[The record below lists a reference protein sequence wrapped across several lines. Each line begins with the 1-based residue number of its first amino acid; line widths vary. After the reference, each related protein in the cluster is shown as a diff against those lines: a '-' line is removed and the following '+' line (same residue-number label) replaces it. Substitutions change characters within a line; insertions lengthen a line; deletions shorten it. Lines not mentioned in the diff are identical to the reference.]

1 MKGRTPVGSVRI
13 VTRHEF
19 RTAVTRPSYI
29 ILTAAMPVLV
39 ALAVA
44 GFAIFTLVT
53 REDAE
58 AEIASSA
65 ESSAQT
71 PRLGYVDLTD
81 GPALFG
87 AHREQPGAV
96 FVPVSD
102 RVAGIAALMD
112 EQIDAL
118 FVFPPDFAETGNV
131 VRVRI
136 ADDGDVFGPDG
147 PSYSATL
154 RGFVLANLFADEVPT
169 GLAERL
175 RIPYTLVTEEVR
187 PDGGTEDES
196 AGFDLGRAAFFAVAG
211 VSLLFSV
218 FFSSGYVL
226 NALVEEKENRVM
238 EVLLSSV
245 KPDALLLGKFL
256 GLGAAGLLQMAAW
269 LASVGV
275 GVLVVGLIV
284 DIPADILTM
293 PGIGDIAIAAGY
305 FLFGYALFASLMA
318 AVGAVTTSLREANQ
332 ISAIVI
338 VPAFIPVWLNFILFT
353 EPEGTVARVLTYIP
367 VTAPV
372 TGFIR
377 LAIGAMG
384 PFETVAAL
392 LVLAASAAG
401 ALWMA
406 MRLFR
411 AYLLM
416 YGKRP
421 TLKDMARSVMSG

>member
-1 MKGRTPVGSVRI
+1 MRGREPVGSVRI

-39 ALAVA
+39 ALAVT

-53 REDAE
+53 REDGE
-58 AEIASSA
+58 AETASSA
-65 ESSAQT
+65 ESSAET

-87 AHREQPGAV
+87 AHQEQPGAL
-96 FVPVSD
+96 FVSVSD
-102 RVAGIAALMD
+102 RDAGIAALMD

-118 FVFPPDFAETGNV
+118 FVFPADFVETGTV

-136 ADDGDVFGPDG
+136 ADDGGVFGPDG
-147 PSYSATL
+147 PSYSGML
-154 RGFVLANLFADEVPT
+154 RGFVLSNLFADDVPA

-175 RIPYTLVTEEVR
+175 RIPYTLVVEEVR
-187 PDGGTEDES
+187 PDGADEES
-196 AGFDLGRAAFFAVAG
+196 AGFDVGRAAFFAVAG
-211 VSLLFSV
+211 ISLLFSV

-245 KPDALLLGKFL
+245 KPDALLLGKFF

-284 DIPADILTM
+284 DIPADFLTM
-293 PGIGDIAIAAGY
+293 PGAGDIAIAAGY

-384 PFETVAAL
+384 PLETVAAL
-392 LVLAASAAG
+392 LVLAASASG
-401 ALWMA
+401 ALWLA

-421 TLKDMARSVMSG
+421 TLKEMARSVVPG

>member
-1 MKGRTPVGSVRI
+1 MGSVRI

-29 ILTAAMPVLV
+29 ILTAAVPVLV

-58 AEIASSA
+58 ATTVSSTAAS
-65 ESSAQT
+65 EQT
-71 PRLGYVDLTD
+71 PRLGFVDLTD

-87 AHREQPGAV
+87 AHQEQPGAV

-102 RVAGIAALMD
+102 RDAGIASLMD

-118 FVFPPDFAETGNV
+118 FVFPPDYAETGTV

-136 ADDGDVFGPDG
+136 ADDGGGVFGPDG
-147 PSYSATL
+147 PSYSGTL
-154 RGFVLANLFADEVPT
+154 RGFVLSNLFAHEVPA
-169 GLAERL
+169 GLADRL
-175 RIPYTLVTEEVR
+175 QTPFTLVTEEVR
-187 PDGGTEDES
+187 PDGAEDES

-269 LASVGV
+269 LSSVGV

-284 DIPADILTM
+284 DIPADFLTM
-293 PGIGDIAIAAGY
+293 PGVGDIAIAAGY

-377 LAIGAMG
+377 LAVDAMG
-384 PFETVAAL
+384 PLETVAAL
-392 LVLAASAAG
+392 LVLAASASG
-401 ALWMA
+401 ALWLA

-411 AYLLM
+411 VYLLM

-421 TLKDMARSVMSG
+421 TLKDMARSVVSG

>member
-1 MKGRTPVGSVRI
+1 MGSVRI
-13 VTRHEF
+13 VIRHEF

-53 REDAE
+53 RGDSE
-58 AEIASSA
+58 AETA
-65 ESSAQT
+65 SSAQT
-71 PRLGYVDLTD
+71 PRLGYVDLTN
-81 GPALFG
+81 GPALFS
-87 AHREQPGAV
+87 AHQEQPGAV

-102 RVAGIAALMD
+102 REAGIAALKA
-112 EQIDAL
+112 EEIDAL
-118 FVFPPDFAETGNV
+118 FVFPPDYAETGTV

-136 ADDGDVFGPDG
+136 ADDAGGVFGSDG
-147 PSYSATL
+147 PSYSGTL
-154 RGFVLANLFADEVPT
+154 RGFVLANLFADEVPV

-175 RIPYTLVTEEVR
+175 QIPYTLVTEEVR
-187 PDGGTEDES
+187 PDGEAEEES
-196 AGFDLGRAAFFAVAG
+196 AGFDVGRAAFFAVAG
-211 VSLLFSV
+211 ISLLFSV

-245 KPDALLLGKFL
+245 KPDALLLGKFF

-269 LASVGV
+269 LVSVGV
-275 GVLVVGLIV
+275 GGLVLGLIV
-284 DIPADILTM
+284 DIPTDLLTM
-293 PGIGDIAIAAGY
+293 PGVGDIAIAAAY

-353 EPEGTVARVLTYIP
+353 EPEGTLARVLTYVP

-384 PFETVAAL
+384 PLETVAAL

-401 ALWMA
+401 ALWLA

-421 TLKDMARSVMSG
+421 TLKDMARSVVSG

>member
-1 MKGRTPVGSVRI
+1 MGSVRI

-29 ILTAAMPVLV
+29 ILTAAVPVLV

-58 AEIASSA
+58 AEAASST

-87 AHREQPGAV
+87 AYQEQPGAV

-102 RVAGIAALMD
+102 REAGIAALMD

-118 FVFPPDFAETGNV
+118 FVFPPDFAETGTV
-131 VRVRI
+131 VRVQI
-136 ADDGDVFGPDG
+136 ADDGGVFGPDG
-147 PSYSATL
+147 PSYSGTL
-154 RGFVLANLFADEVPT
+154 RGFVLSNLFADEVPA

-187 PDGGTEDES
+187 PDGAEDES
-196 AGFDLGRAAFFAVAG
+196 AGFDIGRAAFFAVAG
-211 VSLLFSV
+211 ISLLFSV

-245 KPDALLLGKFL
+245 KPDALLLGKFF

-284 DIPADILTM
+284 DIPADFLTM
-293 PGIGDIAIAAGY
+293 PGLGDIAIAAGY

-318 AVGAVTTSLREANQ
+318 AVGAITTSLREANQ

-377 LAIGAMG
+377 LAIDAMG
-384 PFETVAAL
+384 PLETVAAL
-392 LVLAASAAG
+392 LVLAASASG
-401 ALWMA
+401 ALWLA

-421 TLKDMARSVMSG
+421 TLKEMARSVVSG

>member
-1 MKGRTPVGSVRI
+1 MGSVRI

-19 RTAVTRPSYI
+19 RTAVTRPSYL
-29 ILTAAMPVLV
+29 ILTAAVPVLV

-58 AEIASSA
+58 AETASST
-65 ESSAQT
+65 ESSAQA

-87 AHREQPGAV
+87 AHQDQPGAV

-102 RVAGIAALMD
+102 RDAGVAALMD

-118 FVFPPDFAETGNV
+118 FVFPPDYAKTGRV

-136 ADDGDVFGPDG
+136 ADDGGVFGPDG
-147 PSYSATL
+147 PSYSGTL
-154 RGFVLANLFADEVPT
+154 RGFVLSNLFADDVPA

-187 PDGGTEDES
+187 PDGAAEES
-196 AGFDLGRAAFFAVAG
+196 AGFDIGRAAFFAVAG
-211 VSLLFSV
+211 ISLLFSV

-245 KPDALLLGKFL
+245 KPDALLLGKFF

-269 LASVGV
+269 LGAVGA
-275 GVLVVGLIV
+275 GVLVLGLIV
-284 DIPADILTM
+284 DVPTDLLTM
-293 PGIGDIAIAAGY
+293 PGVGDIAIAAGY

-353 EPEGTVARVLTYIP
+353 EPEGKVARVLTFIP

-377 LAIGAMG
+377 LAIDAMG
-384 PFETVAAL
+384 PLETVAAL
-392 LVLAASAAG
+392 LVLGASASG
-401 ALWMA
+401 ALWLA

-421 TLKDMARSVMSG
+421 TLKEMARSVVSG

>member
-1 MKGRTPVGSVRI
+1 MGSVRI

-29 ILTAAMPVLV
+29 ILTAAVPVLV

-53 REDAE
+53 RENAE
-58 AEIASSA
+58 AEAASST

-71 PRLGYVDLTD
+71 PRLGYVDITD

-87 AHREQPGAV
+87 AYQEQPGAV

-102 RVAGIAALMD
+102 REAGIAALMD

-118 FVFPPDFAETGNV
+118 FVFPPDFAETGTV
-131 VRVRI
+131 VRVQI
-136 ADDGDVFGPDG
+136 ADDGGVFGPDG
-147 PSYSATL
+147 PSYSGTL
-154 RGFVLANLFADEVPT
+154 RGFVLSNLFADEVPA

-187 PDGGTEDES
+187 PDGAQDES
-196 AGFDLGRAAFFAVAG
+196 AGFDIGRAAFFPVAG
-211 VSLLFSV
+211 ISLLFSV

-245 KPDALLLGKFL
+245 KPDALLLGKFF

-284 DIPADILTM
+284 DIPADFLTM
-293 PGIGDIAIAAGY
+293 PGLGDIAIAAGY

-318 AVGAVTTSLREANQ
+318 AVGAITTSLREANQ

-377 LAIGAMG
+377 LAIDAMG
-384 PFETVAAL
+384 PLETVAAL
-392 LVLAASAAG
+392 LVLAASASG
-401 ALWMA
+401 ALWLA
-406 MRLFR
+406 MRLSR

-421 TLKDMARSVMSG
+421 TLKEMTRSVVSG

>member
-1 MKGRTPVGSVRI
+1 MGSVRI

-29 ILTAAMPVLV
+29 ILTAAVPVLV

-58 AEIASSA
+58 AETASSA
-65 ESSAQT
+65 ESSDQA

-87 AHREQPGAV
+87 AHQEQPGAV

-102 RVAGIAALMD
+102 RDAGVAALMD

-118 FVFPPDFAETGNV
+118 FVFPPDYAETGTV

-136 ADDGDVFGPDG
+136 ADDGGVFGPDG
-147 PSYSATL
+147 PSYSGTL
-154 RGFVLANLFADEVPT
+154 RGFVLSNLFADEVPA

-175 RIPYTLVTEEVR
+175 RVPYRLVTEEVR
-187 PDGGTEDES
+187 PDGAAEES
-196 AGFDLGRAAFFAVAG
+196 AGFDIGRAAFFAVAG
-211 VSLLFSV
+211 ISLLFSV

-269 LASVGV
+269 LSSVGV

-284 DIPADILTM
+284 DIPADFLTM

-353 EPEGTVARVLTYIP
+353 EPEGTVARVLTFIP

-377 LAIGAMG
+377 LAIDAMG
-384 PFETVAAL
+384 PLETVAAL
-392 LVLAASAAG
+392 LVLGASASG
-401 ALWMA
+401 ALWLA

-421 TLKDMARSVMSG
+421 TLKEMARSVVSG

>member
-1 MKGRTPVGSVRI
+1 MQEREPVGSVRI

-29 ILTAAMPVLV
+29 ILTAAVPVLV

-44 GFAIFTLVT
+44 GFAVFTLVT

-58 AEIASSA
+58 AETASSA

-87 AHREQPGAV
+87 AHQEQPGAE

-102 RVAGIAALMD
+102 RDAGIAALMD

-118 FVFPPDFAETGNV
+118 FVFPPDFAETGTV

-136 ADDGDVFGPDG
+136 ADDGGVFGPDG
-147 PSYSATL
+147 PSFSGTL
-154 RGFVLANLFADEVPT
+154 RGFVLSNLFADEVPA

-175 RIPYTLVTEEVR
+175 QVPYTLVVEEVR
-187 PDGGTEDES
+187 PDGAEDES
-196 AGFDLGRAAFFAVAG
+196 TGFDVGRAAFFAVAG
-211 VSLLFSV
+211 ISLLFSV

-269 LASVGV
+269 LGAVGA
-275 GVLVVGLIV
+275 GVLVLGLIV
-284 DIPADILTM
+284 DVPTDLLTM
-293 PGIGDIAIAAGY
+293 PGVGDIAVAAGY

-353 EPEGTVARVLTYIP
+353 EPEGTVARVLTFIP

-377 LAIGAMG
+377 LAVGAMG
-384 PFETVAAL
+384 PLETVAAL

-401 ALWMA
+401 ALWLA

-421 TLKDMARSVMSG
+421 TLKDMARSVVSG

>member
-1 MKGRTPVGSVRI
+1 MGSVRI

-19 RTAVTRPSYI
+19 RTAITRPSYI
-29 ILTAAMPVLV
+29 ILTAAVPVLV

-53 REDAE
+53 REDAD
-58 AEIASSA
+58 AETASSA
-65 ESSAQT
+65 ESSAET

-87 AHREQPGAV
+87 AHQEQPSAV

-102 RVAGIAALMD
+102 RDAGIAALMD

-118 FVFPPDFAETGNV
+118 FVFPPDYAETGTV
-131 VRVRI
+131 VRIRI
-136 ADDGDVFGPDG
+136 ADDGGVFGPDG
-147 PSYSATL
+147 PSYSGTL
-154 RGFVLANLFADEVPT
+154 RGFVLSNLFADEVPA

-175 RIPYTLVTEEVR
+175 QIPYTLVVEEVR
-187 PDGGTEDES
+187 PDGAEDES
-196 AGFDLGRAAFFAVAG
+196 AGFDIGRAAFFAVAG
-211 VSLLFSV
+211 ISLLFSV

-269 LASVGV
+269 LVSVGV
-275 GVLVVGLIV
+275 GVLVLGLIV
-284 DIPADILTM
+284 EIPTDLLTM
-293 PGIGDIAIAAGY
+293 PGVGDIAVAAAY

-318 AVGAVTTSLREANQ
+318 AVGAITTSLREANQ

-353 EPEGTVARVLTYIP
+353 EPEGTVARVLTFVP

-377 LAIGAMG
+377 LATDAMG
-384 PFETVAAL
+384 PLETVAAL
-392 LVLAASAAG
+392 LALAASASG
-401 ALWMA
+401 ALWLA

-421 TLKDMARSVMSG
+421 TLKEIARSVVSG

>member
-1 MKGRTPVGSVRI
+1 MGSVRI

-29 ILTAAMPVLV
+29 IMAAAMPVLV

-53 REDAE
+53 RQDAE
-58 AEIASSA
+58 PDTASGA
-65 ESSAQT
+65 ESSAET

-87 AHREQPGAV
+87 AYQEQPGAV

-102 RVAGIAALMD
+102 RDAGIAALMD
-112 EQIDAL
+112 ERIDAL
-118 FVFPPDFAETGNV
+118 FVFPPDYAETGTV
-131 VRVRI
+131 VRIRM
-136 ADDGDVFGPDG
+136 ADDGDGVFGSDG
-147 PSYSATL
+147 PSYSGTL
-154 RGFVLANLFADEVPT
+154 RGFVLSNLFADEVPA

-175 RIPYTLVTEEVR
+175 QIPYTLVTEEVR
-187 PDGGTEDES
+187 PDGAEDES
-196 AGFDLGRAAFFAVAG
+196 AGFDIGRAAFFAVAG
-211 VSLLFSV
+211 ISLLFSV

-245 KPDALLLGKFL
+245 KPDALLLGKFF
-256 GLGAAGLLQMAAW
+256 GLGAAGLLQMAVW
-269 LASVGV
+269 LASVGA
-275 GVLVVGLIV
+275 GALVVGFMV
-284 DIPADILTM
+284 DIPADFLTM
-293 PGIGDIAIAAGY
+293 PGVGDIAIAAGY

-384 PFETVAAL
+384 PLETVAAL
-392 LVLAASAAG
+392 LMLAASASG
-401 ALWMA
+401 ALWLA

-411 AYLLM
+411 VYLLM

-421 TLKDMARSVMSG
+421 TLKDMARSVVSG

>member
-1 MKGRTPVGSVRI
+1 MREGEPVGSVRI

-29 ILTAAMPVLV
+29 ILTAAVPVLV

-58 AEIASSA
+58 AETASSA

-87 AHREQPGAV
+87 AHQDQPGAV
-96 FVPVSD
+96 FVPMPD
-102 RVAGIAALMD
+102 RDAGIAALKD

-118 FVFPPDFAETGNV
+118 FVFPPVYAETGTV

-136 ADDGDVFGPDG
+136 ADDGGGVFGPDG

-154 RGFVLANLFADEVPT
+154 RGFVLSNLFADEVPA

-175 RIPYTLVTEEVR
+175 QVPYMLVVEEVR
-187 PDGGTEDES
+187 PDGAEDES
-196 AGFDLGRAAFFAVAG
+196 TGFDVGRAAFFAVAG
-211 VSLLFSV
+211 ISLLFSV

-269 LASVGV
+269 LGAVGA
-275 GVLVVGLIV
+275 GVLVLGLIV
-284 DIPADILTM
+284 DVPTDLLTM
-293 PGIGDIAIAAGY
+293 PGVGDIAVAAGY

-353 EPEGTVARVLTYIP
+353 EPEGTVARVLTFIP

-377 LAIGAMG
+377 LAVGAMG
-384 PFETVAAL
+384 PLETVAAL
-392 LVLAASAAG
+392 LALAASATG
-401 ALWMA
+401 ALWLA

-421 TLKDMARSVMSG
+421 TLKDMARSVVSG

>member
-1 MKGRTPVGSVRI
+1 MLS
-13 VTRHEF
+13 
-19 RTAVTRPSYI
+19 
-29 ILTAAMPVLV
+29 
-39 ALAVA
+39 
-44 GFAIFTLVT
+44 
-53 REDAE
+53 
-58 AEIASSA
+58 
-65 ESSAQT
+65 
-71 PRLGYVDLTD
+71 
-81 GPALFG
+81 
-87 AHREQPGAV
+87 
-96 FVPVSD
+96 
-102 RVAGIAALMD
+102 
-112 EQIDAL
+112 
-118 FVFPPDFAETGNV
+118 
-131 VRVRI
+131 
-136 ADDGDVFGPDG
+136 
-147 PSYSATL
+147 
-154 RGFVLANLFADEVPT
+154 NLFADEVPA

-175 RIPYTLVTEEVR
+175 QVPYTLVVEEVQ
-187 PDGGTEDES
+187 PDGAEQGS
-196 AGFDLGRAAFFAVAG
+196 AGFDIGRAAFFAVAG
-211 VSLLFSV
+211 ISLLFSV

-269 LASVGV
+269 LTSVGV
-275 GVLVVGLIV
+275 GVLVLGLIV
-284 DIPADILTM
+284 EIPTDLLIM
-293 PGIGDIAIAAGY
+293 PGLGDIAVAAAY

-377 LAIGAMG
+377 LAIDAMG
-384 PFETVAAL
+384 PLETVAAL
-392 LVLAASAAG
+392 LVLAASASG
-401 ALWMA
+401 ALWLA

-421 TLKDMARSVMSG
+421 TLKEIARSVVSG

>member
-1 MKGRTPVGSVRI
+1 MPERGPVGSVRI

-29 ILTAAMPVLV
+29 ILTAAVPVLV

-53 REDAE
+53 REDAG
-58 AEIASSA
+58 AETASSA
-65 ESSAQT
+65 ESSAET
-71 PRLGYVDLTD
+71 PRLGYVDLTA

-87 AHREQPGAV
+87 AHQEQPGGV
-96 FVPVSD
+96 FVAVSD
-102 RVAGIAALMD
+102 RDAGISALAD

-118 FVFPPDFAETGNV
+118 FVFPPDYAETGTV

-136 ADDGDVFGPDG
+136 ADDGGVFGSDG
-147 PSYSATL
+147 PSYSGTL
-154 RGFVLANLFADEVPT
+154 RGFVLSNLFADEVPA

-175 RIPYTLVTEEVR
+175 QIPYTLVVEEVR
-187 PDGGTEDES
+187 PDGGAEDES
-196 AGFDLGRAAFFAVAG
+196 AGFDVGRAAFFAVAG
-211 VSLLFSV
+211 ISLLFSV

-238 EVLLSSV
+238 EVLLSAV

-269 LASVGV
+269 LTSVGV
-275 GVLVVGLIV
+275 GVLVLGLIV
-284 DIPADILTM
+284 EIPTDLLIM
-293 PGIGDIAIAAGY
+293 PGVGDIAVAAAY

-353 EPEGTVARVLTYIP
+353 EPEGTVARVLTFVP

-377 LAIGAMG
+377 LATDAMG
-384 PFETVAAL
+384 PLETVAAL

-401 ALWMA
+401 ALWLA

-421 TLKDMARSVMSG
+421 TLKEMARSVVSG